1 MYIYVCV
8 CVCVCVC
15 ARARARAH
23 THTHTHTH
31 TTQVSG
37 DFADVFDGVG
47 AQLGEF
53 DVVTCFGKLN

>member
-1 MYIYVCV
+1 MYMLVYIYVYIYIYIYMYV
-8 CVCVCVC
+8 RAC
-15 ARARARAH
+15 ARAH
-23 THTHTHTH
+23 
-31 TTQVSG
+31 TQVSG